1 MPASSSERPGRR
13 PNSALQDLWRQ
24 RLQRFERSGLSAV
37 AFCAKEGV
45 STPAFYSWRRR
56 LRQPPAEQAAR
67 PVHPPDADARLVPV
81 RLLPAAAPVE
91 LLLRGG
97 GVLRLAPGCDLD
109 FGRLL
114 VATLGDLPC

>member
-1 MPASSSERPGRR
+1 MPATSSERPGRR

-24 RLQRFERSGLSAV
+24 RLQRFERSDLSAV

-45 STPAFYSWRRR
+45 STPAFYAWRRR
-56 LRQPPAEQAAR
+56 LRLSSAEQAAR
-67 PVHPPDADARLVPV
+67 PTHPPGADARLVPV

-97 GVLRLAPGCDLD
+97 GILRLAPGCDLD
-109 FGRLL
+109 FVRLL